1 MSAQYTN
8 LDAAEHVERRFS
20 SKYLQ
25 IYVPVREFLS
35 GRIIAV
41 AEIHEMPGLLD
52 QRLFDVRLL
61 SWLTTAGVTLLVM
74 LSLFGIVYHAS
85 KLVERQQA
93 SLRHRIEEVKVVS
106 DQNRR
111 LREKGEPASSR
122 LAELNASYLRHVGAE
137 LHDGPA
143 RLVGAGSPE
152 GRTCPPG
159 KDSGYPEKGVCW
171 VRIACWPTLS
181 ATFGRLES

>member
-74 LSLFGIVYHAS
+74 LSLFGIVYHAN

-122 LAELNASYLRHVGAE
+122 LA
-137 LHDGPA
+137 DGPA
-143 RLVGAGSPE
+143 SRSESDPAYGLR
-152 GRTCPPG
+152 GR
-159 KDSGYPEKGVCW
+159 
-171 VRIACWPTLS
+171 R
-181 ATFGRLES
+181 